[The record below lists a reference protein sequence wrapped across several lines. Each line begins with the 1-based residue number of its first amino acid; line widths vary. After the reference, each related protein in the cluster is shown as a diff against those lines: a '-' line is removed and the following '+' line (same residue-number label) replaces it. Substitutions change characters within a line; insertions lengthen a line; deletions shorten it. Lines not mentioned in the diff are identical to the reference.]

1 MVSLWRMLPILHF
14 LNNRNSDFR
23 FINEPSPAGK
33 GHVDVTSFARIWR
46 LIAILFAEIEQ
57 KIHESDS
64 IRMHGVEPPAFIEVA
79 GNGPH
84 RWKAMAEEYVFA
96 VAAAV
101 GCTRLVTVEDHLSLE
116 QANKFAE
123 FCSGERRCR
132 ENLLAEVI
140 SLSFVDIA
148 RRR

>member
-1 MVSLWRMLPILHF
+1 MVSLCHKLPILNF
-14 LNNRNSDFR
+14 FNNWNSDFW
-23 FINEPSPAGK
+23 FVDEPSPAAQ
-33 GHVDVTSFARIWR
+33 GHVDVTSFARVR
-46 LIAILFAEIEQ
+46 CFVSILPAEIEQ

-64 IRMHGVEPPAFIEVA
+64 VRMHGVEPPAFIEVA

-84 RWKAMAEEYVFA
+84 RWKSVAKKGVFT

-123 FCSGERRCR
+123 FCS
-132 ENLLAEVI
+132 AQ
-140 SLSFVDIA
+140 
-148 RRR
+148 